1 MSAFEAPTPDRAAK
15 TAVQTAAYRPLA
27 GDGELGVPGL
37 IKIDSLRL
45 RDLRNADQLAV
56 RPGRQRDPDQWSR
69 QHLSSVMGRGNEMRN
84 RAVRTVIN

>member
-1 MSAFEAPTPDRAAK
+1 MLSRHLPQIEQPKRLSRPPP
-15 TAVQTAAYRPLA
+15 YRPLA
-27 GDGELGVPGL
+27 GDGESGVPGL

-45 RDLRNADQLAV
+45 SDLRNADQLAV